1 MLKAL
6 VAILNYSGTFAFA
19 LHGARLV
26 AWDKPHAVLKAL
38 IASFLCSFGGGLT
51 RDLIILG
58 CTPAILKSSD
68 TLTVMILTFIFYAGL
83 RFFRLDHILEI
94 YPVKYLLIIMD
105 ASGVAVFIDA
115 GVDMALAHGTTGVT
129 ILFSGVITAI
139 GGGIWGALLSGQ
151 HPLTVLRSA
160 AGYRCIIL
168 AHTVFC
174 MSGRALPGHMRGC
187 FIVILTMSCV
197 VCCCVLEKMT
207 SVKLLPQ
214 NVFPMEYG
222 KRMGTHLSSTTA
234 QRFWSIVNPMRGRN
248 ENRVF
253 FVYGG
258 RRRLLRPVFAY

>member
-1 MLKAL
+1 MLKAFL
-6 VAILNYSGTFAFA
+6 TILNYSGTFAFA

-26 AWDKPHAVLKAL
+26 AWDKPHAVFKAL

-151 HPLTVLRSA
+151 HPLTVLRGA